1 MEPVDEIVE
10 PTPEQ
15 VDEPTPVA
23 DIEEMAAWP
32 GPRNE
37 DEWMD
42 GNASVTP
49 LVDANFA
56 RRSGAFLLS
65 PGEWVP
71 VPSTAPFISS
81 ENATSIAAITTHGY
95 SASPLSPWA
104 TPGDRVMFGNI
115 GLAGAQN
122 GPFQFGWDGSAWV
135 SRTPAMMAA
144 CAPGFVFP
152 FDGRI
157 TAEDQPNAD
166 ALTGF
171 GYIASGPAWASGG
184 GILINGTGRQ
194 FHWNGTG
201 WAPGVAA

>member
-1 MEPVDEIVE
+1 MGIAGNMSNIL
-10 PTPEQ
+10 Q
-15 VDEPTPVA
+15 QA
-23 DIEEMAAWP
+23 GGAA
-32 GPRNE
+32 GL
-37 DEWMD
+37 
-42 GNASVTP
+42 T
-49 LVDANFA
+49 
-56 RRSGAFLLS
+56 LS
-65 PGEWVP
+65 PGQWEP
-71 VPSTAPFISS
+71 VPSTAPFINN
-81 ENATSIAAITTHGY
+81 EGPTSIAAITTHGY
-95 SASPLSPWA
+95 TASPLSPWA
-104 TPGDRVMFGNI
+104 TPGDRVSFGV
-115 GLAGAQN
+115 LAASAAS

-171 GYIASGPAWASGG
+171 GYIASGPAWPSGG
-184 GILINGTGRQ
+184 AIRINNRTWQ